1 MQRDIELKRAL
12 GYPDAV
18 LTRAASVLPNLHR
31 WIPASRRRT
40 DTGFP

>member
-1 MQRDIELKRAL
+1 MQRDLEIKRAL

-31 WIPASRRRT
+31 WIPSAAAA
-40 DTGFP
+40 D